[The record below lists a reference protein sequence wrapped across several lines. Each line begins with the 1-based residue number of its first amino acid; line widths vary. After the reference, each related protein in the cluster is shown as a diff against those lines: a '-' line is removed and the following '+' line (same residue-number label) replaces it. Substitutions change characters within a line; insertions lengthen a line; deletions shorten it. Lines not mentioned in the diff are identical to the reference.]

1 MKQLKLKQKNPGFLG
16 MLAVL
21 LGAGLMGNL
30 LAGKAVECKIL
41 ECKAR
46 IPRLRVIRTGEGTIR
61 TAQGFSY
68 HLIL

>member
-1 MKQLKLKQKNPGFLG
+1 